1 MNTTPAHAASTSA
14 AQVMN
19 RFDALTAS
27 LLTAAQ
33 LEGMDRSQWSLVE
46 REDFAAAVEKLSRAA
61 GSLQVVAAHEYVQAA
76 HAAREA
82 GIGTRLRT
90 KTPEEHLA
98 ARLGVSKSEIRR
110 RVSVAEALLVSHVTE
125 DGQDVGPRF
134 PGVADIFVAGDVS
147 VQAASTM
154 VKELG
159 KAQKIA
165 AATPGVDATQT
176 QESMEAALVSANQAG
191 GSPLVSN
198 VAKNWLNRL
207 NTKDV
212 EATPELKNQFQGLHL
227 LGRKYG
233 LNHGEFYLDDEQWAS
248 VVAGTSFEANP
259 RTKNADVQDAIL
271 NTSGTP
277 VTESGA
283 MDCDGNEVWAPV
295 ELKDT
300 RTRAQKLADGLVR
313 TIKRGLESNKLPW
326 NGGMRP
332 QVMVAIDLDTLQGR
346 LASES
351 TFLSHS
357 AQLGPVDPGLI
368 RQIACEA
375 ELLPVVLN
383 GEGRVLDVGAPQ
395 RLFTQEQR
403 KILYARD
410 LGCTAPGCM
419 VPADG
424 CEAHHVHEWS
434 RGGPTTIDN
443 GALVCH
449 YHHKLVHETGW
460 RIDISDGVP
469 YWIPPKSV
477 DITQTPIRNP
487 YFHFGHGSGNGK
499 GNCHSQQPAGSGS
512 RSDQPPAGPPTGDGS
527 RPKNM

>member
-1 MNTTPAHAASTSA
+1 
-14 AQVMN
+14 
-19 RFDALTAS
+19 
-27 LLTAAQ
+27 
-33 LEGMDRSQWSLVE
+33 
-46 REDFAAAVEKLSRAA
+46 
-61 GSLQVVAAHEYVQAA
+61 
-76 HAAREA
+76 
-82 GIGTRLRT
+82 
-90 KTPEEHLA
+90 
-98 ARLGVSKSEIRR
+98 VSKSEIHR
-110 RVSVAEALLVSHVTE
+110 RVSVAEALLVSQVSE
-125 DGQDVGPRF
+125 DGEQAGPRF

-159 KAQKIA
+159 KAGKIA
-165 AATPGVDATQT
+165 AATSGVDASRTR
-176 QESMEAALVSANQAG
+176 ESMEAALVSANQSG
-191 GSPLVSN
+191 GSPLVST

-259 RTKNADVQDAIL
+259 RTKSHDGSSHTEGTTVDGTGQNGAFFARNAIL
-271 NTSGTP
+271 NTAGTP
-277 VTESGA
+277 VTEAGA
-283 MDCDGNEVWAPV
+283 MDCHGNEVWAPV

-313 TIKRGLESNKLPW
+313 TINRGLESNKLPW

-346 LASES
+346 LAAES

-357 AQLGPVDPGLI
+357 AQLGPVDPGMI
-368 RQIACEA
+368 RQLACNA
-375 ELLPVVLN
+375 ELLPMVLN

-410 LGCTAPGCM
+410 LGCTAPGCT

-424 CEAHHVHEWS
+424 CEAHHVQEWS

-449 YHHKLVHETGW
+449 YHHKLVHETEW
-460 RIDISDGVP
+460 RIDITNGVP

-477 DITQTPIRNP
+477 DIHQTPIRNP
-487 YFHFGHGSGNGK
+487 YFHFGHGN
-499 GNCHSQQPAGSGS
+499 
-512 RSDQPPAGPPTGDGS
+512 QPPSADGS
-527 RPKNM
+527 RPKNT